1 MNLMIQSLRENKSSN
16 ESTRCVCPRERAS
29 VGARSPATDAYFFT
43 RPVRNFL
50 FLVRVTAH
58 VFQRIL

>member
-1 MNLMIQSLRENKSSN
+1 MNLMIQSLRETNRLMSLLAVS
-16 ESTRCVCPRERAS
+16 VRAWS
-29 VGARSPATDAYFFT
+29 VGAHSPATDAYFFT